1 VGGISKAGAEIRIDA
16 QLEDLASG
24 RVLVAE
30 SVRGTDLFV
39 LVDQLAAQIRDGIGF
54 RDATGI
60 RKVSDVSTASLEAF
74 QLYSQAENA
83 FVNTRMDDA
92 QSLLERAVA
101 IDPAFAEAYLRLA
114 DASRFRGLLG
124 LQQKY
129 LHKATEHADRLG
141 ERQRLLLSAQ
151 SALASGDSAAA
162 ARAVD
167 ELIAKFPDVDEAYG
181 FAVQLY
187 APLTGLIHDPQKFLT
202 TSAAGAAALPKS
214 MATRNNYAYA
224 LLGAGRYEE
233 ALGEFEA
240 YVRVAPREPNPFD
253 SLGEAY
259 LVMGA
264 PDRALES
271 YSRALTIDPTFAGSH
286 IGRAWS
292 LATLGRHDDAIL
304 ETPPLYLLA
313 NWSSVRAFVLSRV
326 GRYREADQAIEA
338 GRREAEIGENAGEQ
352 GNMFLMSSLLAIERE
367 EYGRAL
373 QDCGSAERLFASLPE
388 KKRRV
393 GLVLVHLMSGIAQ
406 ARAGRIDQARG
417 HLTMQERLFNSSVE
431 PENWWHNALAGEI
444 ALTAG
449 DLEKAAS
456 AFSAGEPSKKMWYGA
471 LYANLSI
478 LANNLNSRDGL
489 ARVATA
495 RGDFPRAI
503 RIYRQLL
510 SYGPDQKWVSVFE
523 PRYVLQIAR
532 LLERSGDKQPALK
545 EYERFLNFWKRADS
559 GLPEIAEARRAVERL
574 ISAR

>member
-1 VGGISKAGAEIRIDA
+1 
-16 QLEDLASG
+16 
-24 RVLVAE
+24 
-30 SVRGTDLFV
+30 
-39 LVDQLAAQIRDGIGF
+39 
-54 RDATGI
+54 
-60 RKVSDVSTASLEAF
+60 
-74 QLYSQAENA
+74 
-83 FVNTRMDDA
+83 
-92 QSLLERAVA
+92 
-101 IDPAFAEAYLRLA
+101 
-114 DASRFRGLLG
+114 
-124 LQQKY
+124 
-129 LHKATEHADRLG
+129 
-141 ERQRLLLSAQ
+141 
-151 SALASGDSAAA
+151 
-162 ARAVD
+162 
-167 ELIAKFPDVDEAYG
+167 
-181 FAVQLY
+181 
-187 APLTGLIHDPQKFLT
+187 
-202 TSAAGAAALPKS
+202 
-214 MATRNNYAYA
+214 
-224 LLGAGRYEE
+224 
-233 ALGEFEA
+233 
-240 YVRVAPREPNPFD
+240 
-253 SLGEAY
+253 
-259 LVMGA
+259 MGA

-489 ARVATA
+489 ARVAT
-495 RGDFPRAI
+495 RT
-503 RIYRQLL
+503 LHL
-510 SYGPDQKWVSVFE
+510 
-523 PRYVLQIAR
+523 
-532 LLERSGDKQPALK
+532 
-545 EYERFLNFWKRADS
+545 
-559 GLPEIAEARRAVERL
+559 RRR
-574 ISAR
+574 